1 MTSKLRIKIGEVEI
15 DYEGTEEFLKQE
27 LPQLLK
33 TAMELH
39 KASGTVASGASG
51 SKAASSSAGK
61 IGGAFPRLS
70 TASIAAKLS
79 VGSGPDLILAAA
91 AQMTFVAKKETFS
104 RQELLKEM
112 QNASGYYK
120 KTYSNNLTKYLN
132 GAIADQKITETATN
146 VYALSA
152 KTRAELEAKLADA

>member
-27 LPQLLK
+27 LPLLLK
-33 TAMELH
+33 TAMELY
-39 KASGTVASGASG
+39 KAAGTAANGPSG
-51 SKAASSSAGK
+51 SKVASSRTNKG
-61 IGGAFPRLS
+61 GGAFPPLS
-70 TASIAAKLS
+70 TASIAAKLG

-91 AQMTFVAKKETFS
+91 AQLTFVAKKETFS

-132 GAIADQKITETATN
+132 GTISDQKITETAKN

-152 KTRAELEAKLADA
+152 KTKVELEAKLANA